1 MNDRLL
7 TVKDLMEIFSV
18 SRSTIYRWIDSE
30 DFPRGKRLASNTV
43 RWVESEVAHW
53 QEEALVE

>member
-7 TVKDLMEIFSV
+7 TVKDLMQIFSV
-18 SRSTIYRWIDSE
+18 SRSTIYRWIDDE

-43 RWVESEVAHW
+43 RWLESDVTKW
-53 QEEALVE
+53 QEEAVME